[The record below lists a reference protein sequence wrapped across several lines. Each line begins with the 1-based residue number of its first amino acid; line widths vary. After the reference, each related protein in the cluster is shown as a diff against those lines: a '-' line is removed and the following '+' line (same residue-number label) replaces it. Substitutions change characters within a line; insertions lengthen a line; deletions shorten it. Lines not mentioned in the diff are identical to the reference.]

1 MKKMLFCL
9 QTMVLGGVEKELI
22 SVLKKIHS
30 DYDITLLLLYQED
43 TEIIKEIPE
52 DVKIKIIGIDKNYYF
67 GSAIHLIKERIKKGK
82 FFEAAT
88 IAVKRFLRLGMTG
101 SNIQINDIPTLDITY
116 DIAICYHIHS
126 PTMLKY
132 LAQNITATKKIAW
145 IHNDFYTS
153 GYQIQRLKKYVNKY
167 DEFIAVSQKVENE
180 FRVLCPWYRG
190 GISTAHNY
198 LDVSEIKLLSKDLID
213 DQEFLEQKNVKIL
226 TIGRFSKQKGIDI
239 AISVCAML
247 KKRNLK
253 FHWYL
258 IGYGKL
264 EDFYRSLIEKN
275 DVGDCFTI
283 IGKKANPYPYIL
295 NSDIYVQPSRH
306 EAYPLVLME
315 AKALQKPIV
324 CTDFNGAD
332 EQIKSGVNGIIVPLN
347 DVEALANEI
356 SRLICSKETR
366 NKFSNEL
373 KKWTSDDD
381 LKEIVKH
388 FE

>member
-1 MKKMLFCL
+1 MKKILFCL
-9 QTMVLGGVEKELI
+9 QTMILGGVEKELI

-30 DYDITLLLLYQED
+30 DYDITLLLLYQKD
-43 TEIIKEIPE
+43 AEIIKDIPE
-52 DVKIKIIGIDKNYYF
+52 NVKIKIIGIDKDYYL
-67 GSAIHLIKERIKKGK
+67 GSALHIVKKRIKKGK

-88 IAVKRFLRLGMTG
+88 VAVKRVLRLGMTG
-101 SNIQINDIPTLDITY
+101 SNIKINDIPSPDDIY

-126 PTMLKY
+126 PIMLKY

-145 IHNDFYTS
+145 IHNDFYTT
-153 GYQIQRLKKYVNKY
+153 GYAIQRLKLYVNKY

-180 FRVLCPWYRG
+180 FRMLCPWYRG

-264 EDFYRSLIEKN
+264 ENFYHSLIEKN
-275 DVGDCFTI
+275 DIEDCFTI
-283 IGKKANPYPYIL
+283 LGKKNNPYPYIL
-295 NSDIYVQPSRH
+295 NSDICVQPSRH

-324 CTDFNGAD
+324 CTNFNGAD
-332 EQIKSGVNGIIVPLN
+332 EQIESGVNGIIVPLN
-347 DVEALANEI
+347 DVDALVNEI
-356 SRLICSKETR
+356 SKLISSEEARAKL
-366 NKFSNEL
+366 SNEL